1 MSEHGVC
8 LLTGVTCTDEA
19 GLEVA
24 IFKLYTHDCN
34 FVYNYSYVKRS
45 HLTYKQLTM
54 EGYELE

>member
-24 IFKLYTHDCN
+24 IFKLYTHDCKKE
-34 FVYNYSYVKRS
+34 FCRMAGKRLVKCIAIGI
-45 HLTYKQLTM
+45 LT
-54 EGYELE
+54 